1 MPPAG
6 RRPPPPGDNTSS
18 AVLPILIALLALGLV
33 VAIVKTTRLTARDHA
48 ASKAQNAQIATL
60 NATDKVACTFIVSD
74 ASTRSQQAVNA
85 NLTVKAQRNHI
96 RLTKRILA
104 LFDSPATRRAAV
116 RQTKAQRATT
126 LLFENYLRSDLNL
139 TQTAVTQSV
148 KNILLTR
155 TLAATATTLA
165 ATLPCPAP
173 SGGR

>member
-6 RRPPPPGDNTSS
+6 RQAPPDNTSS
-18 AVLPILIALLALGLV
+18 AVVPIMIALLAFGLV
-33 VAIVKTTRLTARDHA
+33 VAIVKTTRLTARNRDA
-48 ASKAQNAQIATL
+48 TKTLNGQVATL
-60 NATDKVACTFIVSD
+60 QATDRVACTFIVSD

-104 LFDSPATRRAAV
+104 LFDSPAAKHAAAKQTR
-116 RQTKAQRATT
+116 AQRATT

-155 TLAATATTLA
+155 TLAATATMLA
-165 ATLPCPAP
+165 TTLPCPAP